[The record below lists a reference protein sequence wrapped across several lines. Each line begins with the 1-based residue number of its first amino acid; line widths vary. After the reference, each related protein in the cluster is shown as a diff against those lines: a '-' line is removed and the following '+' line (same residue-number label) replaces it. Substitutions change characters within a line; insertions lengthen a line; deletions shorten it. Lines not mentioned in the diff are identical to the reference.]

1 MKDLFSE
8 QAAAY
13 AAYRPAYPLALGK
26 AIAKLQRYRGVAW
39 DCATGNGQLAM
50 QLAEHFALV
59 CASDASA
66 AQLRQ
71 APANNSIHYSVQPA
85 EHTDYPDHYFDVVTV
100 AQAIHWLDIEAFY
113 KEVRRVAKPEGH
125 LVVIGYGL
133 CSINDA
139 VDAWLHNFY
148 YNSIHTYWEPE
159 RKILEDEF
167 QTLYFPFRE
176 VAFPSLQ
183 MEMEWTA
190 TQFIHY
196 LSTWT
201 AVQKCMAETKVNPLD
216 DASEKLWKIWP
227 AAEKRTVRWP
237 LFIKAGAMS

>member
-1 MKDLFSE
+1 MKDLFSAH
-8 QAAAY
+8 AAAY
-13 AAYRPAYPLALGK
+13 AVYRPSYPVALGK
-26 AIAKLQRYRGVAW
+26 AIAKLQRYKGVAW

-100 AQAIHWLDIEAFY
+100 AQAIHWLDLEAFY
-113 KEVRRVAKPEGH
+113 NEVRRVAKPEGH

-133 CSINDA
+133 CNINKA
-139 VDAWLHNFY
+139 VDAWLHEFY
-148 YNSIHTYWEPE
+148 YNTIHAYWEPE
-159 RKILEDEF
+159 RKMLDDGYAS
-167 QTLYFPFRE
+167 LPFPFRE
-176 VAFPSLQ
+176 VPFPSLQ

-190 TQFIHY
+190 KQFVLY
-196 LSTWT
+196 LNTWS

-227 AAEKRTVRWP
+227 AAEKRIVRWP
-237 LFIKAGAMS
+237 LFIKVGAMR